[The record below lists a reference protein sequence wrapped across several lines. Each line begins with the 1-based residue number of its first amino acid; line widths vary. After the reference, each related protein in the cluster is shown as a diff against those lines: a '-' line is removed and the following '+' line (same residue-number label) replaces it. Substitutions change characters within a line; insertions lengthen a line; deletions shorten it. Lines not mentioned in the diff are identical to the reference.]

1 MLAEVRRTLI
11 DRDLVRRGDRVLVAV
26 SGGPDS
32 AGLLVALSKLAAEL
46 YLDLVAASVDHGLR
60 PESSADVE
68 IARTQASALGV
79 PFRALR
85 LELAPGPDLQARARD
100 ARYAAL
106 REQRLVEG
114 ARWIAVGHTR
124 DDQAETVLARI
135 LRGAGLRGLAGI
147 APRRED
153 GVIRP
158 LLDCARAEVHAF
170 VQAAGLPV
178 AADASNSSR
187 RFQRSRVRHQLLPLL
202 SEEDPEVAAHLADLA
217 EDARAVIE
225 LLEPQVATLHAAAR
239 GEDGALSIERCASA
253 PTALRRLVLQRWASE
268 ATGAP
273 ASRAHVE
280 ALDLCLRG
288 RGEVRLPGDLV
299 AVVDGG
305 RLVVRRRNTVRPPG

>member
-1 MLAEVRRTLI
+1 MLSTVRRTLL
-11 DRDLVRRGDRVLVAV
+11 DRELVARGDRVLVAI

-32 AGLLVALSKLAAEL
+32 AGLLVALSKLAPEL

-68 IARTQASALGV
+68 IARAQAASLKI
-79 PFRALR
+79 PFRAIR
-85 LELAPGPDLQARARD
+85 LELSSGPDLRARARD

-106 REQRLVEG
+106 REQRLLDG
-114 ARWIAVGHTR
+114 ARCVAVGHTR

-158 LLDCARAEVHAF
+158 LLDCPRAEVHAL

-178 AADASNSSR
+178 AADATNTNR
-187 RFQRSRVRHQLLPLL
+187 RFQRSRVRHQVLPLL
-202 SEEDPEVAAHLADLA
+202 TEEDPEVAAHLSDLA

-225 LLEPQVATLHAAAR
+225 LLEPQVDALWQAAR
-239 GEDGALSIERCASA
+239 AEDGSLSLERCAAA
-253 PTALRRLVLQRWASE
+253 PTALRRLLLMRWAAE
-268 ATGAP
+268 VTGTP
-273 ASRAHVE
+273 ASRANVE
-280 ALDLCLRG
+280 ALELCLRG
-288 RGEVRLPGDLV
+288 RGEVRLPGDLL
-299 AVVDGG
+299 AVVKDG
-305 RLVVRRRNTVRPPG
+305 RLVAHPRG